1 MSTSPIP
8 QTIDILSREKG
19 IEPQVIISAIE
30 DAVVTAARKQFK
42 TGEDLR
48 ARYNPETGDV
58 ELFALMTVVQEV
70 QDPATEISLA
80 DVEEMGV
87 EGAEVGDQLEFPKPR
102 EELGRIAAQTAKQII
117 FQKVR
122 EAERNNVYD
131 EYISRVGELVHGFVK
146 RFEGGRIITDLG
158 KIESVLPKTQQSR
171 AESFSQGERI
181 RVVINAV
188 SKDSKGPQV
197 EVSRTSPE
205 LLKRLFE
212 MEVPEIYDGTV
223 QIKAAVREPGDRAKI
238 AVISTERDVD
248 PVGACVGM
256 KGSRVQAIIRELR
269 GERIDIIE
277 WSEDPAV
284 FAANALS
291 PAKVSKV
298 EINSFE
304 EKKLT
309 VTVPED
315 QLSLAIG
322 KKGQN
327 VRLAAKLVGW
337 HIDIRSAEE
346 AARAAAAQLEAV
358 MAGGEATL
366 TDIRESLALD
376 QITAER
382 LKDRGIE
389 NIEQLS
395 ALSVDELVDAIDV
408 SFDQANE
415 ILDRAHRLLAQKHA
429 REARAERDA
438 EPTAASPSGEGAT
451 AQAETG
457 GGESLGGQVADAV
470 NAIADAGA
478 AVVNLGASLIKESVE
493 AITGSPDE
501 AAQPTEQ
508 AEGGETAEQAPRAD
522 SEAQARADEEA
533 TVQFD
538 NAADQGVNKARMAE
552 PEPTE
557 EEAADQKDQE
567 RQYAPPPDAE
577 PDPAR
582 PVASAGPDF
591 DAMSPSEVQI
601 QEFLADVPPGIEE
614 TQGPMPSSAFQAL
627 APGERV
633 VPESRAEWR
642 EEAGIETSDEQRVD
656 DLIASFD
663 TPPAGQAGDE
673 AGEGDTSP
681 SEAAE
686 EETGQD
692 TTDELSPGAFDS
704 DWGTEARAEGDQD
717 RAADT
722 DDERE
727 KH

>member
-19 IEPQVIISAIE
+19 IEPEVIISAIE

-48 ARYNPETGDV
+48 ARYNAESGDV
-58 ELFALMTVVQEV
+58 ELFALMTVVEEV
-70 QDPATEISLA
+70 QDPATEITLH

-131 EYISRVGELVHGFVK
+131 EYIGRVGELVHGFVK

-158 KIESVLPKTQQSR
+158 KIEAVLPKTQQSR
-171 AESFSQGERI
+171 AEAFSQGERI
-181 RVVINAV
+181 RIVINSV
-188 SKDSKGPQV
+188 SKDTKGPQV

-205 LLKRLFE
+205 LVKRLFE

-223 QIKAAVREPGDRAKI
+223 QIKVAMREPGDRAKI

-291 PAKVSKV
+291 PAKVAKV

-382 LKDRGIE
+382 LRDRGIE
-389 NIEQLS
+389 TIEQL
-395 ALSVDELVDAIDV
+395 ATITVDELVDAIDV

-429 REARAERDA
+429 REIREAREAE
-438 EPTAASPSGEGAT
+438 EAALAPASEGEAAIEGQEAPGAPEQALETGAT
-451 AQAETG
+451 VPAEAT
-457 GGESLGGQVADAV
+457 EEITIEAAPADKAV
-470 NAIADAGA
+470 ETPAEELA
-478 AVVNLGASLIKESVE
+478 ESVE
-493 AITGSPDE
+493 QTAEEIHGAESLIEDE
-501 AAQPTEQ
+501 LSAETAAGEAEHEQPIQPVAASNDVVEASETQAGEPA
-508 AEGGETAEQAPRAD
+508 AEGGPETHHASD
-522 SEAQARADEEA
+522 DEE
-533 TVQFD
+533 
-538 NAADQGVNKARMAE
+538 
-552 PEPTE
+552 
-557 EEAADQKDQE
+557 
-567 RQYAPPPDAE
+567 
-577 PDPAR
+577 
-582 PVASAGPDF
+582 
-591 DAMSPSEVQI
+591 
-601 QEFLADVPPGIEE
+601 
-614 TQGPMPSSAFQAL
+614 
-627 APGERV
+627 
-633 VPESRAEWR
+633 
-642 EEAGIETSDEQRVD
+642 
-656 DLIASFD
+656 
-663 TPPAGQAGDE
+663 
-673 AGEGDTSP
+673 
-681 SEAAE
+681 
-686 EETGQD
+686 
-692 TTDELSPGAFDS
+692 
-704 DWGTEARAEGDQD
+704 
-717 RAADT
+717 
-722 DDERE
+722 E
-727 KH
+727 KL

>member
-19 IEPQVIISAIE
+19 IDPQVIISAIE

-48 ARYNPETGDV
+48 ARYNSDTGDV
-58 ELFALMTVVQEV
+58 ELFALMTVVDEV
-70 QDPATEISLA
+70 QDVATEISLA
-80 DVEEMGV
+80 DVEAMGV

-131 EYISRVGELVHGFVK
+131 EYIGRVGELVHGFVK
-146 RFEGGRIITDLG
+146 RFEGGRIIVDLG

-171 AESFSQGERI
+171 AEAFSQGERI
-181 RVVINAV
+181 RVVINTV
-188 SKDSKGPQV
+188 SKDTKGPQV

-366 TDIRESLALD
+366 TDIRDSLALD

-389 NIEQLS
+389 TIDQL
-395 ALSVDELVDAIDV
+395 AAISVDELVDAIDV

-415 ILDRAHRLLAQKHA
+415 ILERAHRLLAQKHA
-429 REARAERDA
+429 RETREAREAEEAAQKSATDTESVSA
-438 EPTAASPSGEGAT
+438 EEGAT
-451 AQAETG
+451 E
-457 GGESLGGQVADAV
+457 LAV
-470 NAIADAGA
+470 
-478 AVVNLGASLIKESVE
+478 SQSV
-493 AITGSPDE
+493 
-501 AAQPTEQ
+501 
-508 AEGGETAEQAPRAD
+508 
-522 SEAQARADEEA
+522 
-533 TVQFD
+533 
-538 NAADQGVNKARMAE
+538 
-552 PEPTE
+552 
-557 EEAADQKDQE
+557 
-567 RQYAPPPDAE
+567 
-577 PDPAR
+577 
-582 PVASAGPDF
+582 
-591 DAMSPSEVQI
+591 
-601 QEFLADVPPGIEE
+601 L
-614 TQGPMPSSAFQAL
+614 
-627 APGERV
+627 
-633 VPESRAEWR
+633 
-642 EEAGIETSDEQRVD
+642 
-656 DLIASFD
+656 
-663 TPPAGQAGDE
+663 
-673 AGEGDTSP
+673 
-681 SEAAE
+681 EAAE
-686 EETGQD
+686 EVPAQAEAEVSHTAVEEEQALETSESSVASDQVSASETPVETSSEEPGPTEPAELQSGAD
-692 TTDELSPGAFDS
+692 VDEQVQQASEASDDVESSASNDVAVTEPERDPGS
-704 DWGTEARAEGDQD
+704 VP
-717 RAADT
+717 AAD
-722 DDERE
+722 DEAQKNE
-727 KH
+727 PS

>member
-1 MSTSPIP
+1 MSTSPIA
-8 QTIDILSREKG
+8 QTIDVLSREKN
-19 IEPQVIISAIE
+19 IDPNVIIAAIE
-30 DAVVTAARKQFK
+30 EAVIKAARKQFNAEQ
-42 TGEDLR
+42 TGEELR
-48 ARYNPETGDV
+48 ARYDPETGDID
-58 ELFALMTVVQEV
+58 LFALMTVVEEV
-70 QDPATEISLA
+70 QNPATEISLA
-80 DVEEMGV
+80 DVLEMGI
-87 EGAEVGDQLEFPKPR
+87 EGAEVGDQLEFPKPK

-122 EAERNNVYD
+122 EAERKNVYD
-131 EYISRVGELVHGFVK
+131 EYIGRLGELVNGFVK
-146 RFEGGRIITDLG
+146 RFEGGRIIVDLG
-158 KIESVLPKTQQSR
+158 KLEAVLPKSEQSR
-171 AESFSQGERI
+171 VESFSQGERL
-181 RVVINAV
+181 RVVINNV
-188 SKDSKGPQV
+188 LTDSKGPQV

-358 MAGGEATL
+358 MAGGEASL
-366 TDIRESLALD
+366 ADIRESLALD
-376 QITAER
+376 QITAQR

-389 NIEQLS
+389 TIEQLGGMG
-395 ALSVDELVDAIDV
+395 VDELVDAIDV

-429 REARAERDA
+429 REAQAAKEAAAAPAASEGEAASETEAPEAEAGHGVSVSQEGVEGTAHEVEQVERGEATETATGADLEA
-438 EPTAASPSGEGAT
+438 EAMSEEGHETAAG
-451 AQAETG
+451 
-457 GGESLGGQVADAV
+457 
-470 NAIADAGA
+470 
-478 AVVNLGASLIKESVE
+478 
-493 AITGSPDE
+493 
-501 AAQPTEQ
+501 
-508 AEGGETAEQAPRAD
+508 
-522 SEAQARADEEA
+522 EA
-533 TVQFD
+533 TID
-538 NAADQGVNKARMAE
+538 PSRLAE
-552 PEPTE
+552 PEPSA
-557 EEAADQKDQE
+557 EEAADELDEEQ
-567 RQYAPPPDAE
+567 QYAPPPDAE
-577 PDPAR
+577 PDPPR
-582 PVASAGPDF
+582 PDASAVPNF

-601 QEFLADVPPGIEE
+601 QEALADAPVGSEAE
-614 TQGPMPSSAFQAL
+614 LGPMPASGLQAF
-627 APGERV
+627 APGEHV
-633 VPESRAEWR
+633 IPETHREWVEESGIDEGREQSAEELVESFR
-642 EEAGIETSDEQRVD
+642 NDLTLEDVEHVSGET
-656 DLIASFD
+656 ASGE
-663 TPPAGQAGDE
+663 TGDE
-673 AGEGDTSP
+673 SKK
-681 SEAAE
+681 
-686 EETGQD
+686 
-692 TTDELSPGAFDS
+692 S
-704 DWGTEARAEGDQD
+704 D
-717 RAADT
+717 
-722 DDERE
+722 
-727 KH
+727 

>member
-1 MSTSPIP
+1 MSTTMSPIA
-8 QTIDILSREKG
+8 QTIDVLSREKN
-19 IEPQVIISAIE
+19 IDPNVIIAAIE
-30 DAVVTAARKQFK
+30 EAVIKAARKQFNAEQ
-42 TGEDLR
+42 TGEELR
-48 ARYNPETGDV
+48 ARYDPETGDID
-58 ELFALMTVVQEV
+58 LFALMTVVEEV
-70 QDPATEISLA
+70 QNPSTEISLA
-80 DVEEMGV
+80 DVTEMGI
-87 EGAEVGDQLEFPKPR
+87 EGAEVGDQLEFPKPK

-122 EAERNNVYD
+122 EAERKNVYD
-131 EYISRVGELVHGFVK
+131 EYIGRLGELVNGFVK
-146 RFEGGRIITDLG
+146 RFEGGRIIVDLG
-158 KIESVLPKTQQSR
+158 KLEALLPKTEQSR
-171 AESFSQGERI
+171 VEAFSQGERL
-181 RVVINAV
+181 RVVINNV
-188 SKDSKGPQV
+188 LTDSKGPQI

-205 LLKRLFE
+205 MLKRLFE

-304 EKKLT
+304 DKKLT

-358 MAGGEATL
+358 MAGGEASL
-366 TDIRESLALD
+366 ADIRESLALD
-376 QITAER
+376 QITAQR

-389 NIEQLS
+389 TIEQLS
-395 ALSVDELVDAIDV
+395 GMGVDELVDAIDV

-429 REARAERDA
+429 REAQAAKDAAAAPAEAETEAETAPEAEAGHGVSVSEEGAEGAEHDAAQVESGADA
-438 EPTAASPSGEGAT
+438 ETAPEAGLEGEAMPEQTPTAATEASSE
-451 AQAETG
+451 
-457 GGESLGGQVADAV
+457 
-470 NAIADAGA
+470 A
-478 AVVNLGASLIKESVE
+478 AVDPSRL
-493 AITGSPDE
+493 
-501 AAQPTEQ
+501 
-508 AEGGETAEQAPRAD
+508 
-522 SEAQARADEEA
+522 
-533 TVQFD
+533 
-538 NAADQGVNKARMAE
+538 AE
-552 PEPTE
+552 PEPSRDE
-557 EEAADQKDQE
+557 VADELDEE

-577 PDPAR
+577 PSPAR
-582 PVASAGPDF
+582 PEASAVPDF
-591 DAMSPSEVQI
+591 GAMSPSEVQI
-601 QEFLADVPPGIEE
+601 QDALADAPVGSEAE
-614 TQGPMPSSAFQAL
+614 QGPMPASGLEAF

-633 VPESRAEWR
+633 IPETHREWAEESGIRESREQSAEELVESFR
-642 EEAGIETSDEQRVD
+642 GDLTLEDVENATGETRTGDESDEKK
-656 DLIASFD
+656 
-663 TPPAGQAGDE
+663 E
-673 AGEGDTSP
+673 
-681 SEAAE
+681 
-686 EETGQD
+686 
-692 TTDELSPGAFDS
+692 
-704 DWGTEARAEGDQD
+704 
-717 RAADT
+717 
-722 DDERE
+722 
-727 KH
+727 

>member
-19 IEPQVIISAIE
+19 IDPEVIISAIE

-48 ARYNPETGDV
+48 ARYNPESGDV
-58 ELFALMTVVQEV
+58 ELFALMTVVEEV
-70 QDPATEISLA
+70 VDAATEISLH

-131 EYISRVGELVHGFVK
+131 EYIGRVGELVHGFVK

-158 KIESVLPKTQQSR
+158 KIEAVLPKTQQSR
-171 AESFSQGERI
+171 AEAFSQGERVRI
-181 RVVINAV
+181 VINSV
-188 SKDSKGPQV
+188 SKDTKGPQV

-205 LLKRLFE
+205 LVKRLFE

-223 QIKAAVREPGDRAKI
+223 QIKVAVREPGDRAKI

-291 PAKVSKV
+291 PAKVAKV

-366 TDIRESLALD
+366 TDIRDSLALD

-389 NIEQLS
+389 TIEQLTTIT
-395 ALSVDELVDAIDV
+395 VDELVDAIDV

-415 ILDRAHRLLAQKHA
+415 ILDRAHRLLAQKQA
-429 REARAERDA
+429 REAKEAREAEEAALAPPVA
-438 EPTAASPSGEGAT
+438 EGE
-451 AQAETG
+451 
-457 GGESLGGQVADAV
+457 
-470 NAIADAGA
+470 A
-478 AVVNLGASLIKESVE
+478 AVE
-493 AITGSPDE
+493 
-501 AAQPTEQ
+501 
-508 AEGGETAEQAPRAD
+508 ETAEQKEA
-522 SEAQARADEEA
+522 SEAAESGETVESEAVAELETAAEASDEAAVVDETPETMIAEAEETVHETAQQTSDPEPERAAEPAAE
-533 TVQFD
+533 TT
-538 NAADQGVNKARMAE
+538 NAGAE
-552 PEPTE
+552 PEPQLATAEEPSTDAVNEASEAEPAETASKAESGSQPSADDE
-557 EEAADQKDQE
+557 EEK
-567 RQYAPPPDAE
+567 
-577 PDPAR
+577 
-582 PVASAGPDF
+582 
-591 DAMSPSEVQI
+591 
-601 QEFLADVPPGIEE
+601 L
-614 TQGPMPSSAFQAL
+614 
-627 APGERV
+627 
-633 VPESRAEWR
+633 
-642 EEAGIETSDEQRVD
+642 
-656 DLIASFD
+656 
-663 TPPAGQAGDE
+663 
-673 AGEGDTSP
+673 
-681 SEAAE
+681 
-686 EETGQD
+686 
-692 TTDELSPGAFDS
+692 
-704 DWGTEARAEGDQD
+704 
-717 RAADT
+717 
-722 DDERE
+722 
-727 KH
+727 

>member
-8 QTIDILSREKG
+8 QTIDMLAREKG
-19 IEPQVIISAIE
+19 IDPQVIIAAIE

-48 ARYNPETGDV
+48 ARYNTETGDV
-58 ELFALMTVVQEV
+58 ELFALMTVVEEV
-70 QDPATEISLA
+70 ENPYTEISLA
-80 DVEEMGV
+80 EVEEIGV

-122 EAERNNVYD
+122 EAERNNVYE
-131 EYISRVGELVHGFVK
+131 EYINRVGELVHGFVK
-146 RFEGGRIITDLG
+146 RFEGGRIIVDLG
-158 KIESVLPKTQQSR
+158 KVEASLPKNEQSR
-171 AESFSQGERI
+171 AETFNQGERI
-181 RVVINAV
+181 RIVISGV
-188 SKDSKGPQV
+188 SKEAKGPQV

-223 QIKAAVREPGDRAKI
+223 VMKAAVREPGDRAKI
-238 AVISTERDVD
+238 AVVSTERDVD

-277 WSEDPAV
+277 WNEDPAI

-304 EKKLT
+304 EKRLT
-309 VTVPED
+309 VTVPDD

-382 LKDRGIE
+382 LKDRGVKT
-389 NIEQLS
+389 IEQLS
-395 ALSVDELVDAIDV
+395 SLTLDELVDTIDV

-415 ILDRAHRLLAQKHA
+415 IIERAHRLLAQKHA
-429 REARAERDA
+429 REV
-438 EPTAASPSGEGAT
+438 
-451 AQAETG
+451 QAH
-457 GGESLGGQVADAV
+457 
-470 NAIADAGA
+470 
-478 AVVNLGASLIKESVE
+478 
-493 AITGSPDE
+493 
-501 AAQPTEQ
+501 
-508 AEGGETAEQAPRAD
+508 
-522 SEAQARADEEA
+522 
-533 TVQFD
+533 
-538 NAADQGVNKARMAE
+538 KA
-552 PEPTE
+552 
-557 EEAADQKDQE
+557 EEAA
-567 RQYAPPPDAE
+567 AE
-577 PDPAR
+577 SE
-582 PVASAGPDF
+582 SA
-591 DAMSPSEVQI
+591 
-601 QEFLADVPPGIEE
+601 
-614 TQGPMPSSAFQAL
+614 
-627 APGERV
+627 
-633 VPESRAEWR
+633 
-642 EEAGIETSDEQRVD
+642 EEAMVETETESAEAAE
-656 DLIASFD
+656 LI
-663 TPPAGQAGDE
+663 
-673 AGEGDTSP
+673 
-681 SEAAE
+681 AAE
-686 EETGQD
+686 EEVESIEEEAELIATEETEGGEEAPEAEEG
-692 TTDELSPGAFDS
+692 TD
-704 DWGTEARAEGDQD
+704 
-717 RAADT
+717 AADK
-722 DDERE
+722 DE
-727 KH
+727 

>member
-1 MSTSPIP
+1 MSTSPIS
-8 QTIDILSREKG
+8 QTIDMLSREKG
-19 IEPQVIISAIE
+19 IDPQVIISAIE
-30 DAVVTAARKQFK
+30 EAVVKAARKQFNADE
-42 TGEDLR
+42 TGEELR
-48 ARYNPETGDV
+48 ARYDIESGDID
-58 ELFALMTVVQEV
+58 LFALMTVVEEV
-70 QDPATEISLA
+70 QDISTEISLA

-146 RFEGGRIITDLG
+146 RFEGGRIITDLV
-158 KIESVLPKTQQSR
+158 KIEAVLPKTQQSR
-171 AESFSQGERI
+171 AESFTQGERVRI
-181 RVVINAV
+181 VINAV
-188 SKDSKGPQV
+188 SKDTKGPQV

-327 VRLAAKLVGW
+327 VSLAAKLVGW

-389 NIEQLS
+389 TIEQLTTI
-395 ALSVDELVDAIDV
+395 SVDELVDAIDV

-429 REARAERDA
+429 REAREAHAAVAAPAQVEPDADAAEA
-438 EPTAASPSGEGAT
+438 EAAPEAEAGHGVSVSEEGA
-451 AQAETG
+451 E
-457 GGESLGGQVADAV
+457 
-470 NAIADAGA
+470 GA
-478 AVVNLGASLIKESVE
+478 AH
-493 AITGSPDE
+493 
-501 AAQPTEQ
+501 
-508 AEGGETAEQAPRAD
+508 
-522 SEAQARADEEA
+522 
-533 TVQFD
+533 
-538 NAADQGVNKARMAE
+538 
-552 PEPTE
+552 
-557 EEAADQKDQE
+557 
-567 RQYAPPPDAE
+567 DA
-577 PDPAR
+577 
-582 PVASAGPDF
+582 
-591 DAMSPSEVQI
+591 
-601 QEFLADVPPGIEE
+601 
-614 TQGPMPSSAFQAL
+614 
-627 APGERV
+627 
-633 VPESRAEWR
+633 
-642 EEAGIETSDEQRVD
+642 
-656 DLIASFD
+656 
-663 TPPAGQAGDE
+663 
-673 AGEGDTSP
+673 
-681 SEAAE
+681 
-686 EETGQD
+686 
-692 TTDELSPGAFDS
+692 
-704 DWGTEARAEGDQD
+704 
-717 RAADT
+717 
-722 DDERE
+722 
-727 KH
+727 

>member
-19 IEPQVIISAIE
+19 IEPEVIISAIE

-48 ARYNPETGDV
+48 ARYNAESGDV
-58 ELFALMTVVQEV
+58 ELFALMTVVEEV
-70 QDPATEISLA
+70 QDPATELTL
-80 DVEEMGV
+80 DDERLGDV

-131 EYISRVGELVHGFVK
+131 EYIGRVGELVHGFVK

-158 KIESVLPKTQQSR
+158 KIEAVLPKTQQSR
-171 AESFSQGERI
+171 AEAFSQGERI
-181 RVVINAV
+181 RIVINSV
-188 SKDSKGPQV
+188 SKDTKGPQV

-205 LLKRLFE
+205 LVKRLFE

-223 QIKAAVREPGDRAKI
+223 QIKVAMREPGDRAKI

-291 PAKVSKV
+291 PAKVAKV

-389 NIEQLS
+389 TIEQL
-395 ALSVDELVDAIDV
+395 ATITVDELVDAIDV

-429 REARAERDA
+429 REVREAREAEQAALAPSPEEGPATDEQEAPEATEEAVDTGVTMGA
-438 EPTAASPSGEGAT
+438 EPAAEVPIEPAAGDEAVET
-451 AQAETG
+451 QAEL
-457 GGESLGGQVADAV
+457 S
-470 NAIADAGA
+470 
-478 AVVNLGASLIKESVE
+478 ESVE
-493 AITGSPDE
+493 QSPAEIPAAELPIEGEMSPE
-501 AAQPTEQ
+501 ALA
-508 AEGGETAEQAPRAD
+508 
-522 SEAQARADEEA
+522 ARADEEELI
-533 TVQFD
+533 
-538 NAADQGVNKARMAE
+538 AAVADSSDVAE
-552 PEPTE
+552 
-557 EEAADQKDQE
+557 A
-567 RQYAPPPDAE
+567 
-577 PDPAR
+577 PDPQSEE
-582 PVASAGPDF
+582 SA
-591 DAMSPSEVQI
+591 EN
-601 QEFLADVPPGIEE
+601 EPGM
-614 TQGPMPSSAFQAL
+614 QQA
-627 APGERV
+627 
-633 VPESRAEWR
+633 
-642 EEAGIETSDEQRVD
+642 IN
-656 DLIASFD
+656 
-663 TPPAGQAGDE
+663 
-673 AGEGDTSP
+673 
-681 SEAAE
+681 
-686 EETGQD
+686 
-692 TTDELSPGAFDS
+692 
-704 DWGTEARAEGDQD
+704 
-717 RAADT
+717 
-722 DDERE
+722 DDEE
-727 KH
+727 KL

>member
-1 MSTSPIP
+1 MSTSPIS
-8 QTIDILSREKG
+8 QTIDILSSEKG
-19 IEPQVIISAIE
+19 IDPQVIISAIE
-30 DAVVTAARKQFK
+30 EAVVKAARKQFNADE
-42 TGEDLR
+42 TGEELR
-48 ARYNPETGDV
+48 ARYDIDTGDID
-58 ELFALMTVVQEV
+58 LFALMTVVEEV

-80 DVEEMGV
+80 DVEEMGI
-87 EGAEVGDQLEFPKPR
+87 EGAEVGDQLEFPKPK

-122 EAERNNVYD
+122 EAERKNVYD

-158 KIESVLPKTQQSR
+158 KIEALLPKTQQSR
-171 AESFSQGERI
+171 AETFSQGERI
-181 RVVINAV
+181 RIVINDV
-188 SKDSKGPQV
+188 LTDSKGPQV

-277 WSEDPAV
+277 WSEDPAI

-304 EKKLT
+304 DKKLT

-382 LKDRGIE
+382 LKGRGIE
-389 NIEQLS
+389 TIEQLIGI
-395 ALSVDELVDAIDV
+395 SVDELVDAIDV

-415 ILDRAHRLLAQKHA
+415 ILERAHRLLAQKHA
-429 REARAERDA
+429 REAREAHAAEETAAAETAAAVLAQTGESAFVAEEGVGEETVEETAAAPEPAQPEIGEAAGAEVAEEETAEEAPEATLEAQPAEVEVAEDLQTAEAPSPERLA
-438 EPTAASPSGEGAT
+438 VPEPTA
-451 AQAETG
+451 
-457 GGESLGGQVADAV
+457 
-470 NAIADAGA
+470 
-478 AVVNLGASLIKESVE
+478 
-493 AITGSPDE
+493 
-501 AAQPTEQ
+501 
-508 AEGGETAEQAPRAD
+508 
-522 SEAQARADEEA
+522 
-533 TVQFD
+533 
-538 NAADQGVNKARMAE
+538 
-552 PEPTE
+552 
-557 EEAADQKDQE
+557 EEAADEIDEE
-567 RQYAPPPDAE
+567 RQYAPPPGAE
-577 PDPAR
+577 PDPPR
-582 PVASAGPDF
+582 PLASAGPDF

-601 QEFLADVPPGIEE
+601 QEFIADEAPSSNYA
-614 TQGPMPSSAFQAL
+614 QGPMPASGLEAF
-627 APGERV
+627 APGAQV
-633 VPESRAEWR
+633 VPESHAEWA
-642 EEAGIETSDEQRVD
+642 EKSGIEEDDEQTAEE
-656 DLIASFD
+656 LIASFND
-663 TPPAGQAGDE
+663 DLTPEDI
-673 AGEGDTSP
+673 
-681 SEAAE
+681 AAVSNE
-686 EETGQD
+686 SGATGGEETGRD
-692 TTDELSPGAFDS
+692 ASNE
-704 DWGTEARAEGDQD
+704 E
-717 RAADT
+717 
-722 DDERE
+722 E
-727 KH
+727 KE

>member
-1 MSTSPIP
+1 MSTSMSPIA
-8 QTIDILSREKG
+8 QTIDVLSREKN
-19 IEPQVIISAIE
+19 IDPNVIIAAIE
-30 DAVVTAARKQFK
+30 EAVIKAARKQFNAEQ
-42 TGEDLR
+42 TGEELR
-48 ARYNPETGDV
+48 ARYDPETGDID
-58 ELFALMTVVQEV
+58 LFALMTVVEEV
-70 QDPATEISLA
+70 QNPATEISLA
-80 DVEEMGV
+80 DVVEMGI
-87 EGAEVGDQLEFPKPR
+87 EGAEVGDQLEFPKPK

-122 EAERNNVYD
+122 EAERKNVYD
-131 EYISRVGELVHGFVK
+131 EYIGRLGELVNGFVK
-146 RFEGGRIITDLG
+146 RFEGGRLIVDFG
-158 KIESVLPKTQQSR
+158 KLEALLPKSEQSR
-171 AESFSQGERI
+171 VESFSQGERL
-181 RVVINAV
+181 RVVINNV
-188 SKDSKGPQV
+188 LTDSKGPQV

-327 VRLAAKLVGW
+327 VRLAAKLIGW

-358 MAGGEATL
+358 MAGGEASL
-366 TDIRESLALD
+366 ADIRESLALD
-376 QITAER
+376 QITAQR

-389 NIEQLS
+389 TIEQLS
-395 ALSVDELVDAIDV
+395 GMGVDELVDAIDV

-429 REARAERDA
+429 REAQAAREAAAAPAEA
-438 EPTAASPSGEGAT
+438 EAEAATETAAAAEAEAGHGGSGSEEGVEGAT
-451 AQAETG
+451 HEVD
-457 GGESLGGQVADAV
+457 QVER
-470 NAIADAGA
+470 G
-478 AVVNLGASLIKESVE
+478 E
-493 AITGSPDE
+493 AIETATGADLEAEAMAEEGHETATGE
-501 AAQPTEQ
+501 AA
-508 AEGGETAEQAPRAD
+508 
-522 SEAQARADEEA
+522 EAAIDPSRL
-533 TVQFD
+533 
-538 NAADQGVNKARMAE
+538 AE
-552 PEPTE
+552 PEPSAE
-557 EEAADQKDQE
+557 ETADELDEEQ
-567 RQYAPPPDAE
+567 QYAPPPDAE
-577 PDPAR
+577 PEPAR
-582 PVASAGPDF
+582 PDASAVPNF

-601 QEFLADVPPGIEE
+601 QETLADAPVGSEAE
-614 TQGPMPSSAFQAL
+614 LGPMPASGLQAF

-633 VPESRAEWR
+633 IAETHREWVEESGIDEGREQSAEELVESFRADLTLEDV
-642 EEAGIETSDEQRVD
+642 EHVTGETANSE
-656 DLIASFD
+656 
-663 TPPAGQAGDE
+663 TGDE
-673 AGEGDTSP
+673 
-681 SEAAE
+681 
-686 EETGQD
+686 
-692 TTDELSPGAFDS
+692 
-704 DWGTEARAEGDQD
+704 TE
-717 RAADT
+717 
-722 DDERE
+722 
-727 KH
+727 K

>member
-1 MSTSPIP
+1 MNTLSSIA
-8 QTIDILSREKG
+8 QNIELLSREKK
-19 IEPQVIISAIE
+19 IDAQVIIGAIE
-30 DAVVTAARKQFK
+30 DAVVTASRKHFK
-42 TGEDLR
+42 SGEDLH
-48 ARYNPETGDV
+48 ARYNLESGTVD
-58 ELFALMTVVQEV
+58 LFAVKTVVDEVSDSAREMTVEEANAEV
-70 QDPATEISLA
+70 
-80 DVEEMGV
+80 G
-87 EGAEVGDQLEFPKPR
+87 EGAEVGDMLELPR
-102 EELGRIAAQTAKQII
+102 PMEELGRIAAQTAKQII

-131 EYISRVGELVHGFVK
+131 EYIGRVGELVHGFVK
-146 RFEGGRIITDLG
+146 RFEGGRIIVDLG
-158 KIESVLPKTQQSR
+158 KIEAVLPKTQQSR

-181 RVVINAV
+181 RVVINSV
-188 SKDSKGPQV
+188 SKDTKGPQV

-304 EKKLT
+304 EKRLT

-366 TDIRESLALD
+366 TDIRDSLALD

-389 NIEQLS
+389 TIDQL
-395 ALSVDELVDAIDV
+395 AAISVDELVDAIDV

-415 ILDRAHRLLAQKHA
+415 ILERAHRLLAQKQA
-429 REARAERDA
+429 REARALREA
-438 EPTAASPSGEGAT
+438 ELNAEAAAAEGAAS
-451 AQAETG
+451 AETA
-457 GGESLGGQVADAV
+457 L
-470 NAIADAGA
+470 
-478 AVVNLGASLIKESVE
+478 VE
-493 AITGSPDE
+493 A
-501 AAQPTEQ
+501 
-508 AEGGETAEQAPRAD
+508 
-522 SEAQARADEEA
+522 
-533 TVQFD
+533 
-538 NAADQGVNKARMAE
+538 
-552 PEPTE
+552 
-557 EEAADQKDQE
+557 
-567 RQYAPPPDAE
+567 
-577 PDPAR
+577 
-582 PVASAGPDF
+582 AGP
-591 DAMSPSEVQI
+591 A
-601 QEFLADVPPGIEE
+601 EE
-614 TQGPMPSSAFQAL
+614 T
-627 APGERV
+627 
-633 VPESRAEWR
+633 
-642 EEAGIETSDEQRVD
+642 
-656 DLIASFD
+656 
-663 TPPAGQAGDE
+663 
-673 AGEGDTSP
+673 
-681 SEAAE
+681 
-686 EETGQD
+686 
-692 TTDELSPGAFDS
+692 
-704 DWGTEARAEGDQD
+704 
-717 RAADT
+717 
-722 DDERE
+722 
-727 KH
+727 

>member
-19 IEPQVIISAIE
+19 IDPQVIISAIE

-58 ELFALMTVVQEV
+58 ELFALMTVVDEV
-70 QDPATEISLA
+70 QDSATEIGLS
-80 DVEEMGV
+80 DVEAMGV

-131 EYISRVGELVHGFVK
+131 EYIGRVGELVHGFVK
-146 RFEGGRIITDLG
+146 RFEGGRIIVDLG

-171 AESFSQGERI
+171 AEAFSQGERI
-181 RVVINAV
+181 RVVINTV
-188 SKDSKGPQV
+188 SKDTKGPQV

-223 QIKAAVREPGDRAKI
+223 QIRAAVREPGDRAKI

-366 TDIRESLALD
+366 TDIRDSLALD

-389 NIEQLS
+389 TIDQL
-395 ALSVDELVDAIDV
+395 ALISVDELVDAIDV
-408 SFDQANE
+408 SFDQAND
-415 ILDRAHRLLAQKHA
+415 ILERAHRLLAQKHA
-429 REARAERDA
+429 REAREAREAE
-438 EPTAASPSGEGAT
+438 EAT
-451 AQAETG
+451 A
-457 GGESLGGQVADAV
+457 
-470 NAIADAGA
+470 
-478 AVVNLGASLIKESVE
+478 K
-493 AITGSPDE
+493 E
-501 AAQPTEQ
+501 AADTEQ
-508 AEGGETAEQAPRAD
+508 AAIETAEGAETAAMETA
-522 SEAQARADEEA
+522 EALLLPASFEAREIGVEEA
-533 TVQFD
+533 VQPENLEQQEQIPERASD
-538 NAADQGVNKARMAE
+538 LPSIESEIAEPVVTGEAE
-552 PEPTE
+552 PENAEESSPVSATE
-557 EEAADQKDQE
+557 GFEI
-567 RQYAPPPDAE
+567 
-577 PDPAR
+577 
-582 PVASAGPDF
+582 SAGVS
-591 DAMSPSEVQI
+591 AK
-601 QEFLADVPPGIEE
+601 AE
-614 TQGPMPSSAFQAL
+614 TVD
-627 APGERV
+627 PGESAIEDDV
-633 VPESRAEWR
+633 TDNALG
-642 EEAGIETSDEQRVD
+642 EEKDNQ
-656 DLIASFD
+656 
-663 TPPAGQAGDE
+663 
-673 AGEGDTSP
+673 
-681 SEAAE
+681 
-686 EETGQD
+686 
-692 TTDELSPGAFDS
+692 
-704 DWGTEARAEGDQD
+704 
-717 RAADT
+717 
-722 DDERE
+722 
-727 KH
+727 